1 MNDLVYSL
9 NGGLVTDQN
18 KISTISK
25 VDINSIQKLIRN
37 YKQDLECFGEL
48 GFELQK
54 IAKTNKKIY
63 FLNEQQATL
72 LLTYMKNSE
81 SVRNAKKVLVFAF
94 YQMKEKL
101 RSLEQEQEKARFKS
115 LSDENQRLNSLNHH
129 QKIGYKSQL
138 KQQKEKYE
146 NKIKALKYDLENKK
160 ELSFKRKLSQKEL
173 LELRKI
179 LAKDYNI
186 VCFKEWEMS
195 LFAEKI
201 GKNSVFE
208 VVLNKLEKELNYW
221 KNYEKY
227 EEKWKKNIKELK
239 MKLVDK
245 LKKAYDYKKELY
257 KAEKGSSSKEY
268 HIENA
273 EIFQDFIELELLQCE
288 DIERRYFL
296 MQIYR
301 YGYQNI
307 RSLNSKLAFKAKLD
321 NDDINFIKIL
331 KEANILHALNE
342 IYTTKEVKKIAKD

>member
-25 VDINSIQKLIRN
+25 VDINSIQRLIRN

-63 FLNEQQATL
+63 YLNEQQATL

-115 LSDENQRLNSLNHH
+115 LSDENLRLNSLNHH

-138 KQQKEKYE
+138 AQQKEKYE
-146 NKIKALKYDLENKK
+146 NKIKALKYDLEHKK
-160 ELSFKRKLSQKEL
+160 ELSFKRKLSKEEL

-179 LAKDYNI
+179 LARDYGI
-186 VCFKEWEMS
+186 LCIKEWEMS
-195 LFAEKI
+195 LVAEKI
-201 GKNSVFE
+201 GKDTVFKA
-208 VVLNKLEKELNYW
+208 VLNKLEKELKYW
-221 KNYEKY
+221 QNYEEY
-227 EEKWKKNIKELK
+227 EEKWKKIL
-239 MKLVDK
+239 
-245 LKKAYDYKKELY
+245 
-257 KAEKGSSSKEY
+257 
-268 HIENA
+268 
-273 EIFQDFIELELLQCE
+273 
-288 DIERRYFL
+288 RR
-296 MQIYR
+296 
-301 YGYQNI
+301 
-307 RSLNSKLAFKAKLD
+307 
-321 NDDINFIKIL
+321 
-331 KEANILHALNE
+331 
-342 IYTTKEVKKIAKD
+342 

>member
-25 VDINSIQKLIRN
+25 VDINSIQRLIRN

-63 FLNEQQATL
+63 YLNEQQATL

-138 KQQKEKYE
+138 AQQKEKYE
-146 NKIKALKYDLENKK
+146 NKIKALQYDLEKKK
-160 ELSFKRKLSQKEL
+160 ELSFKRKLSKEEL

-179 LAKDYNI
+179 LARDYGI
-186 VCFKEWEMS
+186 LCIKEWEMS
-195 LFAEKI
+195 LVAEKI
-201 GKNSVFE
+201 GKDTVFE
-208 VVLNKLEKELNYW
+208 AVVKKLEKELKYW
-221 KNYEKY
+221 QNYEEY
-227 EEKWKKNIKELK
+227 EEKWKKIL
-239 MKLVDK
+239 
-245 LKKAYDYKKELY
+245 
-257 KAEKGSSSKEY
+257 
-268 HIENA
+268 
-273 EIFQDFIELELLQCE
+273 
-288 DIERRYFL
+288 RR
-296 MQIYR
+296 
-301 YGYQNI
+301 
-307 RSLNSKLAFKAKLD
+307 
-321 NDDINFIKIL
+321 
-331 KEANILHALNE
+331 
-342 IYTTKEVKKIAKD
+342 

>member
-25 VDINSIQKLIRN
+25 VDINSIQRLIRN

-63 FLNEQQATL
+63 YLNEQQATL

-115 LSDENQRLNSLNHH
+115 LSDENLRLNSLNHH

-138 KQQKEKYE
+138 AQQKEHYE
-146 NKIKALKYDLENKK
+146 NKIKALKYDLEHKK
-160 ELSFKRKLSQKEL
+160 ELSFKRKLSKEEL

-179 LAKDYNI
+179 LARDYGI
-186 VCFKEWEMS
+186 LCIKEWEMS
-195 LFAEKI
+195 LVAEKI
-201 GKNSVFE
+201 GKDTVFE
-208 VVLNKLEKELNYW
+208 AVLNNLEKELKYW
-221 KNYEKY
+221 QNYEEY
-227 EEKWKKNIKELK
+227 EEKWKKIL
-239 MKLVDK
+239 
-245 LKKAYDYKKELY
+245 
-257 KAEKGSSSKEY
+257 
-268 HIENA
+268 
-273 EIFQDFIELELLQCE
+273 
-288 DIERRYFL
+288 RR
-296 MQIYR
+296 
-301 YGYQNI
+301 
-307 RSLNSKLAFKAKLD
+307 
-321 NDDINFIKIL
+321 
-331 KEANILHALNE
+331 
-342 IYTTKEVKKIAKD
+342 